1 MYIRNLNL
9 FRSYHALCTCL
20 TTMCTAVFPVFMTA
34 QSVYDYSRLK
44 MEKLNRGVVAIRESE
59 DSVVLSWR
67 YLSSDP
73 ENQKFDVYRDGK
85 KVNRAPITQA
95 TFFKDGLPKGKS
107 ASYEVKASKGGLGGE
122 YMLPADAPV
131 GYIEIPLDKPELG
144 VDPFG
149 KEYFY
154 VANDASVGDVD
165 GDGQFEIFLKWDP
178 TNSHDNAHDG
188 FTGPTLIDCY
198 RLDGTRL
205 WRIDLGDNI
214 RSGAH
219 YTQFLVADFDG
230 DGCAELI
237 CKTADGTQDG
247 TGKVI
252 GDRRADYR
260 NMKGRIIAGPEYLT
274 VFNGRTGAAMAT
286 TRYLPE
292 RGELKDWGDSYANR
306 SERYLAATAYLDGK
320 TLSAVM
326 CRGYYARSVLA
337 AYDWDGKELKVR
349 WVFDS
354 SNPGCAAYAGQ
365 GNHNLRV
372 ADVDGD
378 GCDEIIYGQM
388 AVDHDGTGL
397 YSTGM
402 YHGDAIH
409 LISDVVNRKYY
420 VWGCHEN
427 KKDGTTLRD
436 AATGEVILRFPSNKD
451 IGRCMAADI
460 DPNYPGVELWSPN
473 TGGVRA
479 FDGTLIS
486 PEMKFKS
493 EVSAGIPVNMAVW
506 WDGDLL
512 RELLDKNEVSKYNP
526 QTGACD
532 VIKVF
537 EGCMWNN
544 GTKANP
550 CLQGD
555 IIGDWREEVLMRT
568 EDSRY
573 LRLYVTTES
582 TDYRFHS
589 FLEDP
594 AYRHSLANQNI
605 AYNQPTQPGFYFGPE
620 LKGKK
625 FRGTLIK

>member
-1 MYIRNLNL
+1 MKILKYFFSIHLLTLL
-9 FRSYHALCTCL
+9 FWLPG
-20 TTMCTAVFPVFMTA
+20 TASA
-34 QSVYDYSRLK
+34 QSNYDYSKLK
-44 MEKLNRGVVAIRESE
+44 REKLDRGLVAVRESD
-59 DSVVLSWR
+59 DSVTLTWR
-67 YLSSDP
+67 YLSTDP
-73 ENQKFDVYRDGK
+73 ENLTFDIYRDGK
-85 KVNRAPITQA
+85 KINRRPISTS
-95 TFFKDGLPKGKS
+95 TFFKDGLKRGHEARYELR
-107 ASYEVKASKGGLGGE
+107 ASNGQSCGE
-122 YMLPADAPV
+122 YILPADAAA
-131 GYIEIPLDKPELG
+131 GYIDIPLDKPSLG

-154 VANDASVGDVD
+154 TANDAAVGDVD

-205 WRIDLGDNI
+205 WRIDLGENI

-230 DGCAELI
+230 DGCAEMI

-247 TGKVI
+247 SGKII
-252 GDRRADYR
+252 GDRRADFR
-260 NMKGRIIAGPEYLT
+260 NMKGRVIAGPEYLT
-274 VFNGRTGAAMAT
+274 VFNGKTGEAMASVP
-286 TRYLPE
+286 YSPK
-292 RGELKDWGDSYANR
+292 RGELKDWGDGYANR
-306 SERYLAATAYLDGK
+306 SERYLGATAYLDGEH
-320 TLSAVM
+320 LSAVM
-326 CRGYYARSVLA
+326 CRGYYAKTCLT
-337 AYDWDGKELKVR
+337 AYDWDGRELKIR
-349 WVFDS
+349 WEFDS
-354 SNPGCAAYAGQ
+354 DNPGCGEYAGQ

-388 AVDHDGTGL
+388 AIDHNGKGL

-409 LISDVVNRKYY
+409 LISDTSDSKYY
-420 VWGCHEN
+420 VWCCHEN
-427 KKDGTTLRD
+427 KKDGSTLRD
-436 AATGEVILRFPSNKD
+436 AGTGEVILRYPSNKD
-451 IGRCMAADI
+451 IGRCIAADI
-460 DPNYPGVELWSPN
+460 DPRYPGVELWSPN
-473 TGGVRA
+473 TGGVCT
-479 FDGTLIS
+479 FDGMLIS
-486 PEMKFKS
+486 PTMEFRS

-512 RELLDKNEVSKYNP
+512 RELLDKNEVSKYIP
-526 QTGACD
+526 ETGECE

-537 EGCMWNN
+537 EGCAWNN

-555 IIGDWREEVLMRT
+555 ILGDWREEVLMRT
-568 EDSRY
+568 DDSTH
-573 LRLYVTTES
+573 LRLYLS
-582 TDYRFHS
+582 TIPTGYRFHT

-594 AYRHSLANQNI
+594 VYRHSLANQNI
-605 AYNQPTQPGFYFGPE
+605 AYNQPTQPGFYFGPD

-625 FRGTLIK
+625 FRGTVIK